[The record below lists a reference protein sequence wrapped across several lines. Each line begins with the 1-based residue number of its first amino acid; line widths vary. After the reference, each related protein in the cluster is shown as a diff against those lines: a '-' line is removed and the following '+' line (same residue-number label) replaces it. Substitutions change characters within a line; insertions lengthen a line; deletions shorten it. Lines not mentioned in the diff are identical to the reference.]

1 MNKQTHTTAKVLR
14 FRRWSRAHYAVFVSM
29 SCAVTIGVL
38 AVSVSDKS
46 QFKTNMFTS
55 VNQSLTLDDCQERES
70 EEIPLAELV
79 LLQTNIVVNQN
90 NDNAAARSQNYYI
103 QT

>member
-14 FRRWSRAHYAVFVSM
+14 FRRWSRARYAVFLSL

-46 QFKTNMFTS
+46 QFKTNMFAS
-55 VNQSLTLDDCQERES
+55 VNQSLELDDCLERES

-90 NDNAAARSQNYYI
+90 NDNVAARGQNYYI

>member
-55 VNQSLTLDDCQERES
+55 VNQSLELDDCQERES